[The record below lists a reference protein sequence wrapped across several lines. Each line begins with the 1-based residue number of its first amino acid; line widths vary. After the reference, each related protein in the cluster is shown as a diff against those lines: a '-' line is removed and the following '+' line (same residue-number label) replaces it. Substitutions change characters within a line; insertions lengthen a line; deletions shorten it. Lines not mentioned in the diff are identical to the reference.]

1 MSAAI
6 EAGVRANEYLDVCAA
21 KLTRSP
27 VVAWLTQNYEK
38 LLAATSRRTLSWA
51 ELARRLG
58 EDGIFTGRGS
68 SPKADAVRV
77 EWYRVKRRIA
87 AVREAQEAAKA
98 AAERERLLAL
108 DAAREKKLHDDR
120 EAAALKARVE
130 QADRAAA
137 WQRQR
142 AAADASYLQEAAAQ
156 LRSRQAAQG
165 LPVSVPAPASGSPSG
180 PENKPDLVMLD
191 LPKFDPPYVSSRAYL
206 PVDPSLPPVREGE
219 ICRAT
224 GIKWEYGD
232 DLPGY
237 PSKRNY
243 EYERDW
249 LRDVGRLLRA
259 KHPTNITMT
268 REERYVMRTAK
279 SCIPNLF

>member
-1 MSAAI
+1 MTADSLGIDGAISALQRGAGAMSLRVWM
-6 EAGVRANEYLDVCAA
+6 ETNRESLL
-21 KLTRSP
+21 K
-27 VVAWLTQNYEK
+27 AWGN
-38 LLAATSRRTLSWA
+38 
-51 ELARRLG
+51 RRLNWEALCAWFKEVGLTNARG
-58 EDGIFTGRGS
+58 EAPSAKCARLIWF
-68 SPKADAVRV
+68 RV
-77 EWYRVKRRIA
+77 GKSLEARQRRDD
-87 AVREAQEAAKA
+87 AAKA

-142 AAADASYLQEAAAQ
+142 AASDAPYLQEATAQ
-156 LRSRQAAQG
+156 LRARQAAQG
-165 LPVSVPAPASGSPSG
+165 LPVSVPASTPNSGSPSE

-224 GIKWEYGD
+224 GIKWKYGD

-259 KHPTNITMT
+259 KHPTNTTMT
-268 REERYVMRTAK
+268 REERYVMVTAK